1 MIFIVNKK
9 MKKLYAVLTQGINTS
24 SETNCQP
31 FMCSENYLLSGHQSI
46 QLFTMW
52 TQKYDEFKGEI

>member
-1 MIFIVNKK
+1 

>member
-1 MIFIVNKK
+1 

-24 SETNCQP
+24 SETNCQS
-31 FMCSENYLLSGHQSI
+31 FVFSENYLLSGHQNI

-52 TQKYDEFKGEI
+52 THKYDKFKGEI